1 MKKRIYI
8 SITFLTLVLLLSQCQ
23 QIMSREG
30 RSNMQAL
37 PTVID
42 ANQDP
47 LNLPVDGK
55 LNGEYMRAFL
65 VAYEAFKTDSLIPEE
80 KRRIENY
87 NIEFRQSRNV
97 YFVLFFA
104 KRKASERELEGGESE
119 LGKDVMYTIGKE
131 DYKIIARQFYK

>member
-1 MKKRIYI
+1 
-8 SITFLTLVLLLSQCQ
+8 
-23 QIMSREG
+23 
-30 RSNMQAL
+30 MQAL